1 MDGTT
6 QQPIQHGQANRA
18 MHNVNTNEP
27 VWDQQPLNTL
37 DVACLI
43 INKMIG
49 TGIFFTPSTVT
60 FLVGNKVTAL
70 FLWIFGGLYS
80 FAR

>member
-1 MDGTT
+1 MDATT
-6 QQPIQHGQANRA
+6 AQQGQATGA
-18 MHNVNTNEP
+18 IHDANTGER
-27 VWDQQPLNTL
+27 VKEQTPLETL

-60 FLVGNKVTAL
+60 FLVGNKVAAL
-70 FLWIFGGLYS
+70 FLWAIGGLYS
-80 FAR
+80 FLR